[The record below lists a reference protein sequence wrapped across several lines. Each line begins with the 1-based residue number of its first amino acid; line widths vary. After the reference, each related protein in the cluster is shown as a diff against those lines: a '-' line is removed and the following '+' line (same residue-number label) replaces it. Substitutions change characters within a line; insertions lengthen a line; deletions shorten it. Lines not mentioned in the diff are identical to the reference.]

1 MLHAS
6 ACAVPGALLEFAI
19 QSLCRRLVVRCVRF
33 GYPRSG
39 KIVAPAIGY
48 FTSMSASEIYEIRP
62 GCLMLPPLHFP
73 VRVWRADGS
82 REAAV
87 WTGKDWWAGEA
98 IEPVRWQEISALAF
112 LLEAICGE
120 ANFNVKR
127 EMRECFV

>member
-1 MLHAS
+1 
-6 ACAVPGALLEFAI
+6 
-19 QSLCRRLVVRCVRF
+19 
-33 GYPRSG
+33 
-39 KIVAPAIGY
+39 
-48 FTSMSASEIYEIRP
+48 
-62 GCLMLPPLHFP
+62 MLPPLHFP

>member
-1 MLHAS
+1 VVWEDGGGNPAS
-6 ACAVPGALLEFAI
+6 YPMSSPASRFVAG
-19 QSLCRRLVVRCVRF
+19 SLFRCVRF

-48 FTSMSASEIYEIRP
+48 FASMSASEIHEIRP

-87 WTGKDWWAGEA
+87 WTGKEWWAGGA
-98 IEPVRWQEISALAF
+98 IEPVRWQEMFFRRLDLAS
-112 LLEAICGE
+112 EAQ
-120 ANFNVKR
+120 K
-127 EMRECFV
+127 

>member
-6 ACAVPGALLEFAI
+6 ACAMPGALLEFAS

-33 GYPRSG
+33 GYPRPG

-48 FTSMSASEIYEIRP
+48 FASMGASEIHEIWP
-62 GCLMLPPLHFP
+62 GCLMLPPLVFS

-87 WTGKDWWAGEA
+87 WTGKEWWAGEA
-98 IEPVRWQEISALAF
+98 IELVRWQEMFFRRVDLAC
-112 LLEAICGE
+112 EAQ
-120 ANFNVKR
+120 K
-127 EMRECFV
+127 

>member
-1 MLHAS
+1 MLYAS
-6 ACAVPGALLEFAI
+6 ACVMPGALLEFAI

-48 FTSMSASEIYEIRP
+48 FASMGASEIHEIRP
-62 GCLMLPPLHFP
+62 GCLMLPPLHFS

-87 WTGKDWWAGEA
+87 WTGKEWWAGEA
-98 IEPVRWQEISALAF
+98 IEPVRWQEMFFRRLDLAC
-112 LLEAICGE
+112 EAQ
-120 ANFNVKR
+120 K
-127 EMRECFV
+127 